1 MQAIAQQLD
10 LKMVIIIRIFQQCIA
25 ALTQSTSLEIINQ
38 PGLILQYGQQQ
49 LSASQEMI
57 YTPPPPAHH
66 ITHCVLLPLQPQ

>member
-1 MQAIAQQLD
+1 MKTSWMMTFKNNYLDQQPYYP
-10 LKMVIIIRIFQQCIA
+10 
-25 ALTQSTSLEIINQ
+25 LEIINQ